1 MESELYDIVEKTID
15 YAFEGKFMLNMYE
28 YLKSEKATKILV
40 EEFLES
46 SSVKE
51 INSII
56 LDLEDYLEGGSDD
69 VHKQL
74 REGYGHLG
82 KPDARKI
89 KNYLKSLIEDAQ
101 KYKDEKRPRRNQKR
115 REPSKTFQIKF
126 GKMVSF
132 FKREFHF
139 FLDFHFDIRKKED

>member
-1 MESELYDIVEKTID
+1 MESELYDIIEKTID

-28 YLKSEKATKILV
+28 YLKSEKASKILV

-101 KYKDEKRPRRNQKR
+101 KYKDEKRPRRKK
-115 REPSKTFQIKF
+115 KTNK
-126 GKMVSF
+126 
-132 FKREFHF
+132 
-139 FLDFHFDIRKKED
+139 